1 MNRAACGPM
10 PKRLRGFAAG
20 TSAAARSAS
29 SARSAASLAHG
40 PHSRSRSPGH
50 EDRIVSCQRS
60 SVNTTP
66 VPVGTARRPWSS
78 VPIRCAA
85 RSVAGCWTRCP
96 SYCAWDPAAGP
107 TLCGTTSQPRS
118 PPTGRGSRS
127 SSTGC
132 WTGCWCARCASTST
146 GPTVLRR
153 ARPGGGRRASPAARG
168 TGSAGCLACWP
179 GRGVAGH
186 AGEAVHR
193 PGWRTAADLS
203 HPLAY
208 DARGGLARAVGYS
221 DAFAF
226 SAAFKRT
233 RGISPSAYRRTATS
247 PPTQPAGTPRPGIA
261 FSSSGPCWSP

>member
-1 MNRAACGPM
+1 M
-10 PKRLRGFAAG
+10 PKRLRGFTAG

-66 VPVGTARRPWSS
+66 VPVGTARRSWSS

-107 TLCGTTSQPRS
+107 TLCGTTSQRGRRRQAGAAGRPR
-118 PPTGRGSRS
+118 PAAGLDAGVRA
-127 SSTGC
+127 
-132 WTGCWCARCASTST
+132 ARVLRPARRYSA
-146 GPTVLRR
+146 GLVLRR

-193 PGWRTAADLS
+193 SGWRTAADLS

-247 PPTQPAGTPRPGIA
+247 PPPQPAGTPRPGIA
-261 FSSSGPCWSP
+261 FSSSEPCWSP